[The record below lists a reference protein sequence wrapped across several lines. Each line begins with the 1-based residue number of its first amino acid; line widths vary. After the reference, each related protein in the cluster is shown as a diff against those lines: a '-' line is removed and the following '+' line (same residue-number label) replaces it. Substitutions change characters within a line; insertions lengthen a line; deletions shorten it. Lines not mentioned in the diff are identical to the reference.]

1 VQVNECRRQLEVRVS
16 GYDVPKPIQTFGQ
29 AGFDHLL
36 LGAVKRAGYD
46 KPTAIQAQAMPA
58 VLSGRDVLV
67 GGIHSFTK
75 TLILKPNA

>member
-1 VQVNECRRQLEVRVS
+1 MNEYRRQLEVRIS
-16 GYDVPKPIQTFGQ
+16 GYDAPKPIQTFGQ

-36 LGAVKRAGYD
+36 LGAIKRAGYD

-67 GGIHSFTK
+67 SGFM
-75 TLILKPNA
+75 